1 LTTEALSLEPV
12 ASSVPQGRRFVV
24 ALLEGWGLADLSE
37 TAALLTTE
45 VLTNSVVHAQT
56 PIELC
61 VSRLDGAVHI
71 TVRDLSRVLPVPRS
85 PSAMA
90 TTGRGLR
97 LLADLAQSW
106 DVSVDTAGKTLSF
119 TVAGGVDPWAAFR
132 QEEWLE
138 ADL

>member
-1 LTTEALSLEPV
+1 MAEALSLQPV
-12 ASSVPQGRRFVV
+12 ASAVPEGRRFVV
-24 ALLEGWGLADLSE
+24 ALLEAWELPDLTE

-45 VLTNSVVHAQT
+45 VLTNAVVHAQT

-61 VSRLDGAVHI
+61 VDHLDDAVRI
-71 TVRDLSRVLPVPRS
+71 SVRDLSRVIPVPRS
-85 PSAMA
+85 TSALA

-97 LLADLAQSW
+97 LLAELAQSW
-106 DVSVDTAGKTLSF
+106 DVSVDRAGKTLSF

-132 QEEWLE
+132 DAEWLA